1 MAIITLTP
9 SCLGRSLLGLALLS
23 APCYSEQT
31 KDWDIS
37 PSLQLGLDYS
47 DNLDLAPSDKTETFI
62 GTLAPGIS
70 ISRQGRYLKLGAD
83 YRLSLL
89 DYSSNTRSDSYFH
102 NLNAFADAEL
112 IEDHL
117 FVDAQAVASQ
127 QLIDNRST
135 GIIDP
140 KLAPDAFTNTL
151 TFAFT
156 PTWRQRIGDYTNMTL
171 SASYDAVIYQTNAED
186 SEGFS
191 YNLGLDTRGN
201 PNRIYWTLE
210 TRQDSAKSST
220 TNNTLNKN
228 DFAQMQ
234 LGYRHSRLLDLHIGG
249 GYSDSHIDNPSDSDI
264 SSGSTFWSAGLT
276 LSPMPQTS
284 LNLNYNDQIQGS
296 SFWSG
301 GLTWSPNPRISLDL
315 NYSDQIQSGNS
326 SGVVF
331 THRLKRSTLS
341 LSVQQSLSSV
351 RQQQLELGLVVRV
364 CPGGDANSPEC
375 RFIAI
380 NSPEFANTNPN
391 DFVNFGVSL
400 LPSLDEGRFISQA
413 LNANYSYRLRKS
425 NVSLGLTANRRKFQT
440 LSKRIEDDFGLNLA
454 WALQLSSRSSMTI
467 SYDGSVL
474 APDTTTSERDYR
486 QGLNLGFSRT
496 LSADTS
502 LSTALRFNKLHS
514 NDTSRAYE
522 EYGAGVSLNHT
533 F

>member
-9 SCLGRSLLGLALLS
+9 SRLGRSLLGLALLS

-47 DNLDLAPSDKTETFI
+47 DNQDLASSDKTETFI

-70 ISRQGRYLKLGAD
+70 ISRQGRYLRLGAD

-89 DYSSNTRSDSYFH
+89 DYSSNTRGDSYFH

-112 IEDHL
+112 VEDRL

-127 QLIDNRST
+127 QLIDNRSN

-156 PTWRQRIGDYTNMTL
+156 PTWRQRIGNYTNMTL
-171 SASYDAVIYQTNAED
+171 SASYDAVIYQSNAED

-191 YNLGLDTRGN
+191 YNLGFDTRGN

-210 TRQDSAKSST
+210 TRQDSAKSNT

-228 DFAQMQ
+228 DFAQIQ

-249 GYSDSHIDNPSDSDI
+249 GYSDSHIDSPSDSDI

-276 LSPMPQTS
+276 W
-284 LNLNYNDQIQGS
+284 N
-296 SFWSG
+296 
-301 GLTWSPNPRISLDL
+301 PNPRTSLDL

-326 SGVVF
+326 SSVVF

-341 LSVQQSLSSV
+341 LSLQQSLSSV
-351 RQQQLELGLVVRV
+351 RQQQLGLALVVRV

-375 RFIAI
+375 RDIAI

-413 LNANYSYRLRKS
+413 FNANYSYRLRKS
-425 NVSLGLTANRRKFQT
+425 SVSLGLSANRRKFQT
-440 LSKRIEDDFGLNLA
+440 LSKRIEDDFGLNLG
-454 WALQLSSRSSMTI
+454 WALQLSSRSAMTI

-474 APDTTTSERDYR
+474 EPDATTSERDYR

-514 NDTSRAYE
+514 NDTSRAYA